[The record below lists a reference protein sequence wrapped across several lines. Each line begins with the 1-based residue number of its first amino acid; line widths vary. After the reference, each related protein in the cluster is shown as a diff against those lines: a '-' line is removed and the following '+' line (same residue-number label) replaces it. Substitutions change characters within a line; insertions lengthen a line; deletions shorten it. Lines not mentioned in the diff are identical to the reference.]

1 MNRTLATII
10 GIAIGTAVGGAI
22 VYTYLNAKYSK
33 VIEIETQDYIDEIKE
48 LKDNLH
54 NVQKQVVN
62 NLNETKEKMAT
73 SNPYTDAVVID
84 PDQISMDD
92 IIGEDDVDDDE
103 PDVDV
108 DNSNS
113 DIRYISMR
121 DYEDDEDYEKEVI
134 KYFSADGVI
143 LQDEEI
149 LEADEFIN
157 VCGRRA
163 LNDLQRLTSLSSRSS
178 GKDNELYIRNEEY
191 NTDYKVIRLKVS
203 YQKYIS
209 RR

>member
-22 VYTYLNAKYSK
+22 VYTYLNTKYSK

-62 NLNETKEKMAT
+62 NLNEAKEKMAT

-203 YQKYIS
+203 YQKYIG

>member
-1 MNRTLATII
+1 MNKTLATII
-10 GIAIGTAVGGAI
+10 GIAIGTAVGGTI

-48 LKDNLH
+48 LKNNLH

-62 NLNETKEKMAT
+62 NLNEAKEKIAT
-73 SNPYTDAVVID
+73 SNPYRDAVVID

-92 IIGEDDVDDDE
+92 IIGDEDIDDDE

-163 LNDLQRLTSLSSRSS
+163 LNDLQHLTSLSPRSS
-178 GKDNELYIRNEEY
+178 GGDNELYIRNEEY